1 MSSTYSDLKIELIG
15 TGEQSGTWGSTTNV
29 NLGTA
34 LEEAIVGRAN
44 ANFATDANLTI
55 TLTNTNASQVAR
67 HYILDV
73 TSSIALTATRSLIVP
88 TIDKPYIIENNTTGA
103 QDILVKTS
111 AGTGITVPNG
121 FKVMV
126 YCDGTN
132 VVQAQDY
139 VPVLAVGTLAVVTL
153 VNTIP
158 VANGGTGATTA
169 ANARTNLGVAI
180 GTDVPSPTGTGA
192 SGTWG
197 IAISGNAATATAATR
212 ITNAG
217 GWNVTPTGTD
227 LIFAYNG
234 TNVGKLDSSGNL
246 TVIGNVTAYGTI

>member
-1 MSSTYSDLKIELIG
+1 MSSAYSDLKIELIG

-44 ANFATDANLTI
+44 ANFATNANLTI

-103 QDILVKTS
+103 QDILVTTA

-139 VPVLAVGTLAVVTL
+139 IPVLAVGTLAVVSL

-192 SGTWG
+192 SGSWN
-197 IAISGNAATATAATR
+197 INATTATSATQ

-227 LIFAYNG
+227 LIFSYNG
-234 TNVGKLDSSGNL
+234 TNVGKLSSTGNF